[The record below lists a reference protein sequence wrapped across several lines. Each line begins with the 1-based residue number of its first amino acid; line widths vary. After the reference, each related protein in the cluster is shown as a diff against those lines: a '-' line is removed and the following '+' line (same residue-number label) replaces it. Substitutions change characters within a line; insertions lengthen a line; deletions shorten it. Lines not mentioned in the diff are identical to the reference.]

1 MRGRSVRGLTLAR
14 KLALAI
20 AGMAAL
26 VIPVVIGFLNAPAVR
41 AQDDGDWQ
49 TKAGGKMAFEVASVK
64 LDSGP
69 FHSPN
74 FPLDN
79 SDAYR
84 PVGGR
89 FSADFPLQTYIS
101 FAYKLSLSPSQ
112 REAMLAHLP
121 HWVATDRYAIDARA
135 AGTPGK
141 DQMRLMMQSLL
152 ADRFKLSV
160 HFETQTG
167 SAYAMVLAKAGKT
180 GPQLRPHSEGAPCG
194 AMSTDVPPPHDGEVF
209 PPVCDVYMLTMHP
222 GKLAKAGSRN
232 TTTALLAS
240 ALPGLGRFDLPVVD
254 QTGLTGRYDF
264 WIEFVPE
271 RPGTPNADAPAPVEG
286 PAFLDALREQLG
298 LKLESTKAPLRVLV
312 IDKLERPTEN

>member
-1 MRGRSVRGLTLAR
+1 MRNRSVRGLTFAR
-14 KLALAI
+14 KLALTI
-20 AGMAAL
+20 GGMAAL
-26 VIPVVIGFLNAPAVR
+26 VAPVVMGFLNAPAIR
-41 AQDDGDWQ
+41 AQEEGDWQ
-49 TKAGGKMAFEVASVK
+49 TKAGGKMAFDVASVK
-64 LDSGP
+64 LDSGAFRP
-69 FHSPN
+69 PN

-84 PVGGR
+84 PVGDR

-135 AGTPGK
+135 AGTPSK

-152 ADRFKLSV
+152 ADRFRLAV

-167 SAYAMVLAKAGKT
+167 SPLAMVLAKAGKT

-194 AMSTDVPPPHDGEVF
+194 AMSADVPPPREGEVF
-209 PPVCDVYMLTMHP
+209 PPICDVYMLTIRA

-240 ALPGLGRFDLPVVD
+240 ALPGLGRFNLPVVD
-254 QTGLTGRYDF
+254 QTGLSGRYDF

-271 RPGTPNADAPAPVEG
+271 RP
-286 PAFLDALREQLG
+286 
-298 LKLESTKAPLRVLV
+298 
-312 IDKLERPTEN
+312 TEN